1 VPSGTTSMATS
12 GLSLL
17 IWVTAAAAGHP
28 TTSGHDVFSLLIL
41 FPGLR

>member
-1 VPSGTTSMATS
+1 
-12 GLSLL
+12 L

-41 FPGLR
+41 FPSVNFLTIRSGLYS